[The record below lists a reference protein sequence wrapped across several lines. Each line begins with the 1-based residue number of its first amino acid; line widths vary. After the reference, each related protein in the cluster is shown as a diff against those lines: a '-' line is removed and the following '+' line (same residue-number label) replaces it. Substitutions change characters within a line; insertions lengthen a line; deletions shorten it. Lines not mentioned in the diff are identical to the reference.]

1 MTTAFVLSGGG
12 SLGAVQAGMMLALAE
27 RGIVPDLLV
36 GTSVGAL
43 NAAYL
48 AGGPSFDGARA
59 LAQVWSRL
67 RRRDVFPLPGVGA
80 VRALAGRGDHLI
92 DPAPL
97 RRLLERELPYARLED
112 APWPVVVVATE
123 VTTGQEIVLAEGSA
137 VDAVLA
143 SASLPGVFPPVQLDE
158 HLLIDGGVVNHTP
171 ITVAA
176 DLGADRIVV
185 LPTGYACA
193 LETPPRSAL
202 AMVVHAF
209 TLATQRR
216 LIDDVRRLQSELD
229 LRVVPPLCPVSV
241 SPVEFSRSGE
251 LIDRAR
257 RATRRWLDA
266 DRAADQ
272 SRDLLPHRH
281 AGQLDVRPRP
291 ASHLTAKEPSCA
303 HR

>member
-1 MTTAFVLSGGG
+1 
-12 SLGAVQAGMMLALAE
+12 MLALAE
-27 RGIVPDLLV
+27 RGVVPDLLV

-48 AGGPSFDGARA
+48 AAGPSYDGARA
-59 LAQVWSRL
+59 LARVWSGL
-67 RRRDVFPLPGVGA
+67 RRRDVFPLPGAGA
-80 VRALAGRGDHLI
+80 VKALAGRDDHLI

-97 RRLLERELPYARLED
+97 RRLLARELPYARLEE

-123 VTTGQEIVLAEGSA
+123 VTTGQEVVLAEGDA

-143 SASLPGVFPPVQLDE
+143 SASLPGVFPPVQLDG

-171 ITVAA
+171 ISVAV
-176 DLGADRIVV
+176 DLGADRVIV

-216 LIDDVRRLQSELD
+216 LIDDVRRLQGDID

-241 SPVEFSRSGE
+241 SPVEFSRSAE

-266 DRAADQ
+266 DRVADQ

-281 AGQLDVRPRP
+281 AGQLEVRQVTPP
-291 ASHLTAKEPSCA
+291 HLTVKEPSCA
-303 HR
+303 HL

>member
-12 SLGAVQAGMMLALAE
+12 SLGAVQVGMMLALGE

-48 AGGPSFDGARA
+48 AGDPSHRGTRSLAA
-59 LAQVWSRL
+59 LWSGL
-67 RRRDVFPLPGVGA
+67 QRRDVFPLPGAGA
-80 VRALAGRGDHLI
+80 LRALAGRHDHLI
-92 DPAPL
+92 DPDPL
-97 RRLLERELPYARLED
+97 RRLVASRLPFTRLAD
-112 APWPVVVVATE
+112 APWPVAVVATE
-123 VTTGQEIVLAEGSA
+123 VTTGQEVVLAEGDA
-137 VDAVLA
+137 VDAVVA
-143 SASLPGVFPPVQLDE
+143 SASLPGVFPPVELDG
-158 HLLIDGGVVNHTP
+158 HLLMDGGVVNHTP
-171 ITVAA
+171 ISVAV
-176 DLGADRIVV
+176 DLGADRVIV

-193 LETPPRSAL
+193 LDSPPRSAL

-216 LIDDVRRLQSELD
+216 LIDDVRRLQGDLD
-229 LRVVPPLCPVSV
+229 LRVIPPLCPVAV
-241 SPVEFSRSGE
+241 SPVDFARSGE

-266 DRAADQ
+266 DRATDQ

-281 AGQLDVRPRP
+281 GASAPTTP
-291 ASHLTAKEPSCA
+291 AQPALATC
-303 HR
+303 